1 MGMLAILEIDHTNYA
16 AERERPMG
24 GGQRPYVEGR
34 AIGRLLA
41 MKRFAIPGRDS
52 AILSSHI

>member
-1 MGMLAILEIDHTNYA
+1 MGMLAILEIDHADYA

-24 GGQRPYVEGR
+24 GGQGPHVEGR
-34 AIGRLLA
+34 AIGRLLT

-52 AILSSHI
+52 AILNPHI